1 MLTQWGIVM
10 YTSSTSDTQNSI
22 NVGVFDPLT
31 ESLVLV
37 MVYGKATSNSAGL
50 EGTLRGHWTHLMA
63 RVLFVDGLFAFC
75 VVASKSSSDGH
86 LRVET
91 SCISYN
97 FSMLCPFA
105 QGLQSSSQA

>member
-1 MLTQWGIVM
+1 M

-22 NVGVFDPLT
+22 NVGVLDLDPLT

-50 EGTLRGHWTHLMA
+50 GGTLRGHWTHLMA